1 MYASNRYER
10 EMMRIPQNYSGNA
23 FSSTRSREDVG
34 KATEGAV
41 SFEQREEKTY
51 DTSQPQE
58 KVTPLQAP
66 LVSEN
71 VDNSAA
77 PQVKQEQE
85 PPVEQTPK
93 QTAGQGLLPWLRGGL
108 GQEELMLLGLLYLL
122 YSGGSEGG
130 DEIMRLLL
138 LLLLIG

>member
-23 FSSTRSREDVG
+23 FPSTRTRGNVEKQTDEDS
-34 KATEGAV
+34 
-41 SFEQREEKTY
+41 SFDHPEEKSY
-51 DTSQPQE
+51 GASSPQE
-58 KVTPLQAP
+58 EATPPQAP

-71 VDNSAA
+71 VDDGAA
-77 PQVKQEQE
+77 PQAKQEQE
-85 PPVEQTPK
+85 SSVGQTPK
-93 QTAGQGLLPWLRGGL
+93 QTTGQGLLPWLRGGL